1 MDGIEEDDG
10 YSDDDLDALPIHA
23 FHELQQDAIRSTQ
36 QPRAF
41 QHHQAPSVKQAAI
54 FGNIGAFDR
63 LSVDDYG
70 GNTQQQPSSDYGDF
84 DDEMLDG
91 EIFDTAAEQP
101 NLLQSQLHHLSPSKE
116 RTPGEPW
123 RQLHHKASP
132 PSQPYHLQQAIAG
145 QRVNSISKGLEPFS
159 HRLPP
164 ETEPKITSQSVS
176 QPDNP
181 AVLQAKLE
189 ELARANERLKRDYD
203 AAKSDAFAKTGEIA
217 IVRANRLKE
226 KQDEEKR
233 LADER
238 KLRAD
243 ELAKYNAEVQRYK
256 TELQKVSTDK
266 AFIENDLAREAEQR
280 NGQQKNSKTAVK
292 KALGKENTLGTPK
305 KKKDGALGDGFND
318 DEIQIQSPSKLA
330 LRSKPATPKAGA
342 KRKRKPTENSPV
354 KPLQLSQTK
363 KDLKGGPSNQEEHQH
378 VGAPADVPAKEPP
391 KAVVQYSQRDDH
403 RYEVNTT
410 KLKRT
415 SC

>member
-10 YSDDDLDALPIHA
+10 YSDDDLDALPVHA
-23 FHELQQDAIRSTQ
+23 FQELQQDAIRSTQ
-36 QPRAF
+36 QPPAF
-41 QHHQAPSVKQAAI
+41 QHYQAPSVKQSAQVAT

-70 GNTQQQPSSDYGDF
+70 RNTQQQPSSDYGDF

-101 NLLQSQLHHLSPSKE
+101 NLLQSQLNHLPLARE

-123 RQLHHKASP
+123 RQPHHKAPSP
-132 PSQPYHLQQAIAG
+132 SRLYHPQQAIAG
-145 QRVNSISKGLEPFS
+145 QRFNSASQEFEPLSPRLVPDVESKA
-159 HRLPP
+159 
-164 ETEPKITSQSVS
+164 TSQPVCA
-176 QPDNP
+176 PEIP

-189 ELARANERLKRDYD
+189 ELARENERLKQEFD
-203 AAKSDAFAKTGEIA
+203 AAKTDAFAKTGEIA

-243 ELAKYNAEVQRYK
+243 ELAKYNAEIQRYK

-280 NGQQKNSKTAVK
+280 KGLQKNTKTAAK
-292 KALGKENTLGTPK
+292 KAPGKENTLGTPK

-318 DEIQIQSPSKLA
+318 DEIQVQSPSKLA
-330 LRSKPATPKAGA
+330 LRSKTATPKAGA

-363 KDLKGGPSNQEEHQH
+363 KDLKGDLSKKSVEHQA
-378 VGAPADVPAKEPP
+378 VEAPADVAADEAP
-391 KAVVQYSQRDDH
+391 KALVQYPQRDDH
-403 RYEVNTT
+403 RYEVHIY
-410 KLKRT
+410 
-415 SC
+415 